1 MTVLAHLAGVPVEE
15 LLVPLL
21 ASGAT
26 SLGLLVRSGWVWRPG
41 HRGRGRASR

>member
-1 MTVLAHLAGVPVEE
+1 VNVLAHVAGVPVEE

-26 SLGLLVRSGWVWRPG
+26 TLTVATRFTRRWLGRR
-41 HRGRGRASR
+41 RED